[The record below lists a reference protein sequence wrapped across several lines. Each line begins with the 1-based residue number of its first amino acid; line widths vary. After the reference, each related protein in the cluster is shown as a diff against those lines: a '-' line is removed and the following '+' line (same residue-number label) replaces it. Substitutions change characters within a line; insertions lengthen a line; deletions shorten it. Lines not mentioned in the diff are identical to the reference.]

1 MKHQQATAPKFF
13 SRKRC
18 IIFSII
24 ALLLIA
30 LSIIAAQPKIA
41 NKLSSLIN
49 STRLDRSPGESA
61 FPDIDKANLSPTR
74 QKIISLAKTEFKAQ
88 SAGTKFSQGAKE
100 PWCANFVSYIMNQ
113 AGAPLKNP
121 HTGGWRIPGTFTLRE
136 YYEANGRFKPAN
148 SDYQPLPG
156 DAAIY
161 RNSPVFGDHA
171 NIVLKND
178 NGVLTTV
185 GGNETNRI
193 RVFVNHDKQ
202 YDGLLE
208 YAYQQ
213 ITNFSGQCCVLKL
226 KRSQLIVSA
235 RKIRPAHRP
244 PRY

>member
-41 NKLSSLIN
+41 DKLSSLVN
-49 STRLDRSPGESA
+49 SVRLDRSPGEAA
-61 FPDIDKANLSPTR
+61 FPDIDTVNLSPTR
-74 QKIISLAKTEFKAQ
+74 QKIISLAKTEFEAQ
-88 SAGTKFSQGAKE
+88 SAGIKFSQGAKE
-100 PWCANFVSYIMNQ
+100 LWCANFVSYIINQ
-113 AGAPLKNP
+113 AGAPLKNS

-136 YYEANGRFKPAN
+136 YYEATGRFKPAN
-148 SDYQPLPG
+148 SGYQPLPG

-161 RNSPVFGDHA
+161 HNSPVFGDHT

-185 GGNETNRI
+185 GGNEANRI
-193 RVFVNHDKQ
+193 RVFVNRDKQ
-202 YDGLLE
+202 YDGLLG
-208 YAYQQ
+208 YGVP
-213 ITNFSGQCCVLKL
+213 TDN
-226 KRSQLIVSA
+226 
-235 RKIRPAHRP
+235 
-244 PRY
+244 

>member
-41 NKLSSLIN
+41 DKLSSLVN
-49 STRLDRSPGESA
+49 SVRLDRSPGEAA
-61 FPDIDKANLSPTR
+61 FPDIDTVNLSPTR

-88 SAGTKFSQGAKE
+88 PAGAKFSQGAKE

-136 YYEANGRFKPAN
+136 YYEANGRFKSAN
-148 SDYQPLPG
+148 SGYQPLPG
-156 DAAIY
+156 DVAIY
-161 RNSPVFGDHA
+161 RNSPVFGDHT

-178 NGVLTTV
+178 NSVLTTV
-185 GGNETNRI
+185 GGNEANRI
-193 RVFVNHDKQ
+193 RVFVNRDKQ
-202 YDGLLE
+202 YDGLLG
-208 YAYQQ
+208 Y
-213 ITNFSGQCCVLKL
+213 GVLN
-226 KRSQLIVSA
+226 
-235 RKIRPAHRP
+235 
-244 PRY
+244 

>member
-41 NKLSSLIN
+41 DKLSSLVN
-49 STRLDRSPGESA
+49 SVRLDRSPGEAA
-61 FPDIDKANLSPTR
+61 FPDIDTVNLSPTR

-88 SAGTKFSQGAKE
+88 PAGAKFSQGAE
-100 PWCANFVSYIMNQ
+100 EAWCANFVSWIMYQ

-136 YYEANGRFKPAN
+136 YYEATGRFKSAN
-148 SDYQPLPG
+148 SGYQPLPG
-156 DAAIY
+156 DVAIY
-161 RNSPVFGDHA
+161 RNSPVFGDHT

-185 GGNETNRI
+185 GGNEANRI

-202 YDGLLE
+202 YDGLLG
-208 YAYQQ
+208 YGVP
-213 ITNFSGQCCVLKL
+213 N
-226 KRSQLIVSA
+226 
-235 RKIRPAHRP
+235 
-244 PRY
+244 